1 MATRKRFPAVVALV
15 VTSLMLCGFGSTV
28 FAQAVTQAY
37 NSTTPL
43 SPGIIVQL
51 DDKNPTIVEP
61 ATASNADNIHGV
73 VVAANEAPVT
83 LSNNN
88 STMQQVYVATS
99 GEYQVLVSDQSGP
112 IQTGDFVTMSSISG
126 VGMKASNSQTVV
138 IGRALSSFNGNSDA
152 QGATTLKEGNKNV
165 TVHLGYV
172 NVDFVLSHNPE
183 YQPSKTIVVDNFLQ
197 KFGHTIANKNVSL
210 VRVYISIAVLFVSAV
225 IAGGLLYAGVRASI
239 SALGRNPL
247 AKRSILR
254 SLLEV
259 VMASLLVFVLGIVA
273 IYLLLRF

>member
-1 MATRKRFPAVVALV
+1 MATHKRIVATLAVLGLALLPIGYSKAV
-15 VTSLMLCGFGSTV
+15 L
-28 FAQAVTQAY
+28 AQAVTQAY

-51 DDKNPTIVEP
+51 DDKNPSIVEP
-61 ATASNADNIHGV
+61 ATAGNADNIHGV

-99 GEYQVLVSDQSGP
+99 GEYQVLVSDQNGP
-112 IQTGDFVTMSSISG
+112 IQTGDYISMSSISG
-126 VGMKASNSQTVV
+126 VGMKSDNSQTIV
-138 IGRALSSFNGNSDA
+138 IGRALSGFNGTSDT
-152 QGATTLKEGNKNV
+152 QGTTTLKEGNKNV
-165 TVHLGYV
+165 TIHLGYV

-183 YQPSKTIVVDNFLQ
+183 YQPSKTIVVNNFLQ

-210 VRVYISIAVLFVSAV
+210 VRVYISAAVLLVCAV
-225 IAGGLLYAGVRASI
+225 IAGGLLYAGVRTSI

-254 SLLEV
+254 SLVEV
-259 VMASLLVFVLGIVA
+259 VFASLAVFIVGIVA
-273 IYLLLRF
+273 V